1 VTLENKQPRR
11 KEIPQGINLSIAFG
25 LLVLIPAS
33 LWQLTN
39 AESIGEKIIWIACF
53 VLLGHLNFSLLHEAE
68 HDKLHANR
76 VINQFVGTLLS
87 ALFPSSYS
95 ILRSSHLRHHA
106 RNRSDAELIDYYY
119 PDESRAM
126 KTLKYYVMLGG
137 VTWLGLVVFSFA
149 MVFLPNRMFRLTEK
163 ATLDTRFSVYVSFL
177 ADVNLTLVRIEVL
190 ILSMV
195 WALLW
200 ILLNLDL
207 WAVVA
212 FISFGIIWSSQQFI
226 YHVRT
231 PRHLV
236 EGSANVSL
244 MWPFN
249 WFLLHG
255 NYHLTHHRY
264 PREPWIKLPDL
275 STKKP
280 AHSYLAV
287 WLDSLRPPL
296 PIDQA
301 WPKTFVKSGELP
313 EALPAGK
320 D

>member
-1 VTLENKQPRR
+1 M
-11 KEIPQGINLSIAFG
+11 
-25 LLVLIPAS
+25 PAS

-39 AESIGEKIIWIACF
+39 AQTVVEKIIWIACF

-68 HDKLHANR
+68 HDKLHTNR
-76 VINQFVGTLLS
+76 FINQIIGILLS

-95 ILRSSHLRHHA
+95 ILRASHLRHHA
-106 RNRSDAELIDYYY
+106 RNRSDAELIDYYR
-119 PDESRAM
+119 PGESRVI
-126 KTLKYYVMLGG
+126 KTFKYYTMLGG
-137 VTWLGLVVFSFA
+137 VTWLGLVIFSFA
-149 MVFLPNRMFRLTEK
+149 MVFLPNRMFRLTEE

-190 ILSMV
+190 ILSSI
-195 WALLW
+195 WILLW
-200 ILLNLDL
+200 IFLKLDI
-207 WAVVA
+207 WAVIA
-212 FISFGIIWSSQQFI
+212 LASFGIIWSSQQFI

-249 WFLLHG
+249 WIFLHG

-264 PREPWIKLPDL
+264 PREPWIKLPGL
-275 STKKP
+275 SDKKP
-280 AHSYLAV
+280 ADSYFST
-287 WLDSLRPPL
+287 WLNSLRPPL
-296 PIDQA
+296 PIDRA
-301 WPKTFVKSGELP
+301 WPETFVKSGELP